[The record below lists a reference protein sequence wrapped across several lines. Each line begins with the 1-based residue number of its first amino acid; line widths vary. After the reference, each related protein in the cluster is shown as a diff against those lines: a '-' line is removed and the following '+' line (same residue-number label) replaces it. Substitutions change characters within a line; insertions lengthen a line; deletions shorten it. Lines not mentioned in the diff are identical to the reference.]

1 MCGKEYPVVN
11 TEAVCLFSPTD
22 FLWGPSQ
29 ELVLESRRL
38 LLPPR
43 FSANTHLTSYILWLT
58 ISESCWTVTLV
69 PESWPDFLP
78 DSINV
83 TYIYQKNGFWQSF
96 RDFQDTTQRFK
107 LEDFKTLRLPVAYR
121 LPYLTF
127 LTPTNQLFR
136 KHSLLPR
143 TDHKKNN
150 TSEWIVWNFNSVMTE
165 NMIRAIWVD
174 YRATHFHN
182 KVLND
187 FRARQKP

>member
-58 ISESCWTVTLV
+58 ISESCWTVTV
-69 PESWPDFLP
+69 PGLTFFLIPSAWP
-78 DSINV
+78 
-83 TYIYQKNGFWQSF
+83 TYIKRIDFECHSETFRMRLKDLGHVQLWSSF
-96 RDFQDTTQRFK
+96 
-107 LEDFKTLRLPVAYR
+107 LLRLPVAYS
-121 LPYLTF
+121 LPYLTV

-136 KHSLLPR
+136 KHTLIPR

-150 TSEWIVWNFNSVMTE
+150 NSGWIVCRFHSV
-165 NMIRAIWVD
+165 IRAIWVD
-174 YRATHFHN
+174 YWATQ
-182 KVLND
+182 VLND
-187 FRARQKP
+187 FFAR